1 MRFFIVGLG
10 NPGEEYKETRHNIG
24 RNAVFFAAK
33 IFSFENFAE
42 NKKAAAHIAE
52 GKIGKALV
60 AAIVP
65 DTYMNKS
72 GNAVSRFVKSK
83 KAAENLV
90 VLHDELDLPLG
101 KIKISF
107 GRGSGGHKGLES
119 IMRALKTKDFV
130 RVRIGIS
137 PSTPSGKLR
146 KPQGE
151 KEVIDFI
158 LGKFKKAEQ
167 EELRATFK
175 KVSAAV
181 ETILT
186 EGRAAA
192 MNAFN

>member
-1 MRFFIVGLG
+1 MSFFIVGLG
-10 NPGEEYKETRHNIG
+10 NPGEEYKETRHNVG

-33 IFSFENFAE
+33 IFSFENFRE
-42 NKKAAAHIAE
+42 NKKAAAQTAE

-60 AAIVP
+60 TAILP

-72 GNAVSRFVKSK
+72 GNAVSRFIKSK
-83 KAAENLV
+83 KAAENLI
-90 VLHDELDLPLG
+90 VLHDELDLPFG

-137 PSTPSGKLR
+137 PTTPSGTLR

-158 LGKFKKAEQ
+158 LGKFKKGER
-167 EELRATFK
+167 EELKGVFK
-175 KVSAAV
+175 TIAKAV
-181 ETILT
+181 EAILT
-186 EGRAAA
+186 EGRAGA
-192 MNAFN
+192 MNVFN